1 MYDSRERSNMANAS
15 RYLMAG
21 VAGFL
26 VWELLALVLGN
37 QPNSAKI
44 LQLVV
49 REDGQPRIIQRDRQ
63 VVVADVP
70 TT

>member
-1 MYDSRERSNMANAS
+1 MYDSRELSDMANAS

-37 QPNSAKI
+37 QANSAKS

-49 REDGQPRIIQRDRQ
+49 RGDGEPRIIQRDRR
-63 VVVADVP
+63 VVITGVA